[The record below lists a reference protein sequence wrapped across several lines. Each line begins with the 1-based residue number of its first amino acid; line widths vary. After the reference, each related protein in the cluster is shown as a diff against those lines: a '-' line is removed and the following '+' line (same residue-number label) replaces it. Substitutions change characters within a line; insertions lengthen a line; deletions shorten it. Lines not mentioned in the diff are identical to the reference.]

1 MNYHYIDIPNLEEI
15 SKQVLDLSPELHK
28 NTNIYKSYGKE
39 FFGSIVTLVESVE
52 TLKPWKEIFD
62 IALVSTKPKSKL
74 PIHVDYGPITKHKY
88 SLNIPVYN
96 CENTYVIMYKKKNN
110 NVNYY
115 TKSSGHNDYNEF
127 NEVDM
132 EPIDTFYLSKA
143 ALFSTQIPHRPINET
158 TEPRIML
165 TVRFETP
172 WDNVKGL
179 N

>member
-74 PIHVDYGPITKHKY
+74 PIHVDYGRITRK
-88 SLNIPVYN
+88 I
-96 CENTYVIMYKKKNN
+96 
-110 NVNYY
+110 
-115 TKSSGHNDYNEF
+115 
-127 NEVDM
+127 
-132 EPIDTFYLSKA
+132 
-143 ALFSTQIPHRPINET
+143 T
-158 TEPRIML
+158 T
-165 TVRFETP
+165 
-172 WDNVKGL
+172 
-179 N
+179 